1 MEGYQSALESAL
13 QNNKHLWAFF
23 FPLLSVRPDF
33 TEMTVLGA
41 AIAAGLAAN
50 VWKDTSQLPRA
61 TTKIYKPQI
70 QPDCM
75 YMYL

>member
-1 MEGYQSALESAL
+1 MCSNPLPLNDLSMYIVL
-13 QNNKHLWAFF
+13 
-23 FPLLSVRPDF
+23 PLLLVRPDF

-61 TTKIYKPQI
+61 TTNIYEPQI
-70 QPDCM
+70 QPDSM
-75 YMYL
+75 YNIM